1 MPFPLL
7 LVFCWQDLSKLFSK
21 AISRL
26 LQKRTTEL
34 DFRRNRMILQD
45 KVALVTGGTSGIG
58 RATAIAYAQ
67 QQAKVV
73 VVGRRMDEGEETV
86 RLIKEAGGEAVFVQA
101 DVTKETDVKAMVDK
115 AVGVFGRLD
124 IAFNNA
130 GVVGE
135 NPSLI
140 EQTEAEY
147 DYTMNVN
154 VKGVWLSMKYEIAQ
168 MLKQGSGSIVNTASA
183 VGVVALPEILLYT
196 ASKHAVVGL
205 TKAAALQYA
214 KAGIRINGVAPG
226 SIATDLFEAATDEV
240 KAYLAGLHPI
250 GRVGT
255 LLEVANAV
263 LFLSSDLASFITGE
277 TLMVDGGTVAQ

>member
-1 MPFPLL
+1 
-7 LVFCWQDLSKLFSK
+7 
-21 AISRL
+21 
-26 LQKRTTEL
+26 
-34 DFRRNRMILQD
+34 MILQD

-73 VVGRRMDEGEETV
+73 VVGRRMNEGEKTV
-86 RLIKEAGGEAVFVQA
+86 RLIQDAGGEAIFVQS
-101 DVTKETDVKAMVDK
+101 DVTKEADVKAMVDK
-115 AVGVFGRLD
+115 AVDVFGRLD

-130 GVVGE
+130 GMVGE

-147 DYTMNVN
+147 DRTMNVN

-168 MLKQGSGSIVNTASA
+168 MLKQGSGSIVNTSSGA
-183 VGVVALPEILLYT
+183 GVVAVPTQSLYT

-214 KAGIRINGVAPG
+214 KAGIRINVVAPAA
-226 SIATDLFEAATDEV
+226 IETDMFEAATGGQDEF
-240 KAYLAGLHPI
+240 KAYITGLHPI
-250 GRVGT
+250 GRIGT
-255 LLEVANAV
+255 PLEVANAV
-263 LFLSSDLASFITGE
+263 LFLSSDMASFITGE
-277 TLMVDGGTVAQ
+277 TLMVDGGYVAQ

>member
-1 MPFPLL
+1 
-7 LVFCWQDLSKLFSK
+7 
-21 AISRL
+21 
-26 LQKRTTEL
+26 
-34 DFRRNRMILQD
+34 
-45 KVALVTGGTSGIG
+45 
-58 RATAIAYAQ
+58 
-67 QQAKVV
+67 VV
-73 VVGRRMDEGEETV
+73 VVGRRIDEGEETV
-86 RLIKEAGGEAVFVQA
+86 RLIQEAGGEAIFVQA
-101 DVTKETDVKAMVDK
+101 DVTKEADVEAMVDK

-130 GVVGE
+130 GMVGE

-147 DYTMNVN
+147 DRIMNVN

-168 MLKQGSGSIVNTASA
+168 MLKQGSGSIINMASA
-183 VGVVALPEILLYT
+183 VGIVGFPIRPLYT

-214 KAGIRINGVAPG
+214 KAGIRINVVAPAV
-226 SIATDLFEAATDEV
+226 IETDIFEAATGGQDEA

-255 LLEVANAV
+255 PLEVANAV
-263 LFLSSDLASFITGE
+263 LFLSSEMASFVTGE
-277 TLMVDGGTVAQ
+277 TLMVDGGYVAQ

>member
-1 MPFPLL
+1 
-7 LVFCWQDLSKLFSK
+7 
-21 AISRL
+21 
-26 LQKRTTEL
+26 
-34 DFRRNRMILQD
+34 MILQD

-67 QQAKVV
+67 HQAKV

-86 RLIKEAGGEAVFVQA
+86 RLIKEAGGEAIFVQA
-101 DVTKETDVKAMVDK
+101 DVTKEADVKAMVDK

-130 GVVGE
+130 GTVGE

-147 DYTMNVN
+147 DRTMNVN
-154 VKGVWLSMKYEIAQ
+154 VKGVWLSMKHEIAQ
-168 MLKQGSGSIVNTASA
+168 MLKQGSGAIVNTASGA
-183 VGVVALPEILLYT
+183 GVVGVPSQTLYT

-214 KAGIRINGVAPG
+214 KAGIRINVVAPG
-226 SIATDLFEAATDEV
+226 AIQTDLFEAVTDEA

-250 GRVGT
+250 GRVGQPD
-255 LLEVANAV
+255 EVANAV

-277 TLMVDGGTVAQ
+277 TLMVDGGYVAQ

>member
-1 MPFPLL
+1 MML
-7 LVFCWQDLSKLFSK
+7 K
-21 AISRL
+21 
-26 LQKRTTEL
+26 
-34 DFRRNRMILQD
+34 D

-86 RLIKEAGGEAVFVQA
+86 RLIQEAGGEAIFVPA
-101 DVTKETDVKAMVDK
+101 DVTQEADVEAMVDK
-115 AVGVFGRLD
+115 AVSIFGRLD

-130 GVVGE
+130 GTVGE

-147 DYTMNVN
+147 DRIMNVN
-154 VKGVWLSMKYEIAQ
+154 VKGVWLSMKHEIAQ
-168 MLKQGSGSIVNTASA
+168 MLQQGSGAIVNTASGA
-183 VGVVALPEILLYT
+183 GVVALPNVPLYT

-214 KAGIRINGVAPG
+214 KAGIRINVVAPG
-226 SIATDLFEAATDEV
+226 AIETDMFEAATGGQDEA
-240 KAYLAGLHPI
+240 KAYMAGLHPI

-255 LLEVANAV
+255 PLEVANAV

-277 TLMVDGGTVAQ
+277 TLMVDGGYVAQ

>member
-1 MPFPLL
+1 
-7 LVFCWQDLSKLFSK
+7 
-21 AISRL
+21 
-26 LQKRTTEL
+26 
-34 DFRRNRMILQD
+34 MILQN

-86 RLIKEAGGEAVFVQA
+86 RLIQEAGGEAIFVQA
-101 DVTKETDVKAMVDK
+101 DVTKEADVEAMVDK

-130 GVVGE
+130 GTVAE

-147 DYTMNVN
+147 ERTMNVN

-168 MLKQGSGSIVNTASA
+168 MLKQGSGSIVNTSSGA
-183 VGVVALPEILLYT
+183 GVVAVPTQPLYT

-214 KAGIRINGVAPG
+214 KAGIRINVVAPAA
-226 SIATDLFEAATDEV
+226 IETDMFEAATGGQDEV
-240 KAYLAGLHPI
+240 KAYITGLHPI
-250 GRVGT
+250 GRIGT
-255 LLEVANAV
+255 SLEVANAV

-277 TLMVDGGTVAQ
+277 TLMVDGGYVAQ

>member
-1 MPFPLL
+1 MS
-7 LVFCWQDLSKLFSK
+7 QKLSG
-21 AISRL
+21 
-26 LQKRTTEL
+26 
-34 DFRRNRMILQD
+34 

-67 QQAKVV
+67 QHAKVV

-86 RLIKEAGGEAVFVQA
+86 RLIKEAGGEAIFVQA
-101 DVTKETDVKAMVDK
+101 DVTKEADVEAMVDK

-130 GVVGE
+130 GTVSE

-147 DYTMNVN
+147 DRIMNVN
-154 VKGVWLSMKYEIAQ
+154 VKGIWLSMKYEIAQ
-168 MLKQGSGSIVNTASA
+168 MLKQGSGSIVNTSSG
-183 VGVVALPEILLYT
+183 VGVVGLPTQPLYT
-196 ASKHAVVGL
+196 GSKHAVVGL

-214 KAGIRINGVAPG
+214 KAGIRINVVAPAA
-226 SIATDLFEAATDEV
+226 IATDMFEAATGGQDEV
-240 KAYLAGLHPI
+240 KAYIAGLHPI
-250 GRVGT
+250 GRIGT
-255 LLEVANAV
+255 PLEVANAV

-277 TLMVDGGTVAQ
+277 TLMVDGGYVAQ

>member
-1 MPFPLL
+1 
-7 LVFCWQDLSKLFSK
+7 
-21 AISRL
+21 
-26 LQKRTTEL
+26 
-34 DFRRNRMILQD
+34 MILQD

-73 VVGRRMDEGEETV
+73 VVGRRIDEGKETV
-86 RLIKEAGGEAVFVQA
+86 RLIKEAGGEAIFVQA
-101 DVTKETDVKAMVDK
+101 DVTKEADVEAMVDK

-130 GVVGE
+130 GTVGE

-147 DYTMNVN
+147 DRTMNVN

-168 MLKQGSGSIVNTASA
+168 MLKQGSGSIVNTASGA
-183 VGVVALPEILLYT
+183 GVVGVPSQTLYT

-214 KAGIRINGVAPG
+214 KAGIRINVVAPAV
-226 SIATDLFEAATDEV
+226 IETDMFEAVTGGQDEA
-240 KAYLAGLHPI
+240 KAYLASLHPI
-250 GRVGT
+250 GRIGT
-255 LLEVANAV
+255 PLEVANAV

-277 TLMVDGGTVAQ
+277 TLMVDGGYVAQ

>member
-1 MPFPLL
+1 MML
-7 LVFCWQDLSKLFSK
+7 K
-21 AISRL
+21 
-26 LQKRTTEL
+26 
-34 DFRRNRMILQD
+34 D

-86 RLIKEAGGEAVFVQA
+86 RLIKEAGKEAIFVQA
-101 DVTKETDVKAMVDK
+101 DVTKEADVKAMVDK

-130 GVVGE
+130 GAVGE

-147 DYTMNVN
+147 DRTMNVN

-168 MLKQGSGSIVNTASA
+168 MLKQGSGSIVNMASA
-183 VGVVALPEILLYT
+183 VGFVAYPIQPLYA

-205 TKAAALQYA
+205 TKAGALQYA
-214 KAGIRINGVAPG
+214 KAGIRINAVAPAA
-226 SIATDLFEAATDEV
+226 IETDMLEAATGGQDEV
-240 KAYLAGLHPI
+240 KAYITGLHPI
-250 GRVGT
+250 GRIGT
-255 LLEVANAV
+255 PLEVANAV
-263 LFLSSDLASFITGE
+263 LFLSSDMASFTTGT
-277 TLMVDGGTVAQ
+277 TLMVDGGFVAQ

>member
-1 MPFPLL
+1 
-7 LVFCWQDLSKLFSK
+7 
-21 AISRL
+21 
-26 LQKRTTEL
+26 
-34 DFRRNRMILQD
+34 MILQD

-86 RLIKEAGGEAVFVQA
+86 RLIQKADGEAIFVQA
-101 DVTKETDVKAMVDK
+101 DVTREADVKAMVDK

-130 GVVGE
+130 GMGGE

-147 DYTMNVN
+147 DRTMNVN

-168 MLKQGSGSIVNTASA
+168 MLKQGSGSIVNMASA
-183 VGVVALPEILLYT
+183 VGVVALPNILLYT

-214 KAGIRINGVAPG
+214 KAGIRINAVAPG
-226 SIATDLFEAATDEV
+226 SIQTDMFEAAALQYAKAGIRINVVAPGAIQTDMFEAVTDEA
-240 KAYLAGLHPI
+240 KAYITGLHPI
-250 GRVGT
+250 GRIGT
-255 LLEVANAV
+255 PLEVANAV

-277 TLMVDGGTVAQ
+277 TLMVDGGYVAQ

>member
-1 MPFPLL
+1 MS
-7 LVFCWQDLSKLFSK
+7 QQLSG
-21 AISRL
+21 
-26 LQKRTTEL
+26 
-34 DFRRNRMILQD
+34 

-86 RLIKEAGGEAVFVQA
+86 QLIKEAGGEAIFVQA
-101 DVTKETDVKAMVDK
+101 DVTKEADVQAMVDK
-115 AVGVFGRLD
+115 AVSVFGRLD

-130 GVVGE
+130 GTVGE

-147 DYTMNVN
+147 ERMMNVN

-168 MLKQGSGSIVNTASA
+168 MLKQGSGAFASGGTMCIVNTASA
-183 VGVVALPEILLYT
+183 NGVVGLPGVPLYT
-196 ASKHAVVGL
+196 ASKHAVIGL

-214 KAGIRINGVAPG
+214 KAGIRINVVAPAA
-226 SIATDLFEAATDEV
+226 IETDMFEAATGGQDEA
-240 KAYLAGLHPI
+240 KAYVTGLHPI
-250 GRVGT
+250 GRIGT
-255 LLEVANAV
+255 PLEVANAV

-277 TLMVDGGTVAQ
+277 TLMVDGGYVAQ